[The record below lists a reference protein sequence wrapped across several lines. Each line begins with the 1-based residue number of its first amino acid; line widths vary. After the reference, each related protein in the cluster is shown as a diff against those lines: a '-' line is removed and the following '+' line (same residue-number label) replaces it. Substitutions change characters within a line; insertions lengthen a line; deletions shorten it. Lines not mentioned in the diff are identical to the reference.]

1 MGLFDKVS
9 NIFRK
14 KKNLGLPAPAREYGQ
29 DTENESTEPDNKV
42 DIRIYS
48 STNENNGIEY
58 DVKMNIGEEI
68 ISIGTIT
75 SDLDKSEDE
84 EAVKLKYKKRMS
96 LKEAKDEL
104 TKIFEPLPKCK
115 SRREFTEAKNS
126 TIEKLRAMEDK
137 YQQLHLSEDI
147 WNNIEQY
154 GAEKFGY
161 AQLRGLPRDINVT
174 KLSPEELSRY
184 GKVID
189 ERLKILASIQ
199 TADDTTIPRNKEV
212 LLSCMMEQEENN
224 PEDSIVAA
232 NFQSMMKG
240 ENLDEATVVKIAQNM
255 KKDPINENGGLFSCY
270 LKLEKDRVL
279 RQLYRTVGEAMII
292 KSKGNKDVMK
302 DSLKKI
308 AYIPEEIENI
318 PGGFSPELLENIMG
332 YMKGM
337 DVEEYIKNSKDN
349 DVKLIKEINE
359 NYPDIKHKT
368 EILSFLHARNGSL
381 GQLSYKNDAHNARTL
396 RDFVANTDFK
406 DPDDTE
412 TKNYLL
418 LVARVEEKYIQQE
431 YGSLINKYRE
441 NLPFKEKLQKST
453 MGANKQHSQPE
464 GKVIEP
470 ATFKREE
477 SGEGERIA

>member
-29 DTENESTEPDNKV
+29 DAENESVEPDNTV

-48 STNENNGIEY
+48 STNENNEIEY
-58 DVKMNIGEEI
+58 EVKMNTGENM
-68 ISIGTIT
+68 ISLGTIT
-75 SDLDKSEDE
+75 SDLDKSEDGD
-84 EAVKLKYKKRMS
+84 VKIKKKKSIS
-96 LKEAKDEL
+96 LVGLRDEI
-104 TKIFEPLPKCK
+104 TKLIEPLAECK
-115 SRREFTEAKNS
+115 NTYTLTQAKNHI
-126 TIEKLRAMEDK
+126 IEKFKEMENK
-137 YQQLHLSEDI
+137 YPGLSLSEGVWDY
-147 WNNIEQY
+147 IEQY

-161 AQLRGLPRDINVT
+161 AQLIGLPRDIDVT

-255 KKDPINENGGLFSCY
+255 KKDPINENGGLYPCY

-292 KSKGNKDVMK
+292 KSEGNKDVMK

-359 NYPDIKHKT
+359 NYPDIKHRT

-381 GQLSYKNDAHNARTL
+381 GQLSYQNDAHNTRTL

-441 NLPFKEKLQKST
+441 NLPFKEKLQKGT
-453 MGANKQHSQPE
+453 IGANKQHSQPE
-464 GKVIEP
+464 GRVIEP
-470 ATFKREE
+470 AAFKREE